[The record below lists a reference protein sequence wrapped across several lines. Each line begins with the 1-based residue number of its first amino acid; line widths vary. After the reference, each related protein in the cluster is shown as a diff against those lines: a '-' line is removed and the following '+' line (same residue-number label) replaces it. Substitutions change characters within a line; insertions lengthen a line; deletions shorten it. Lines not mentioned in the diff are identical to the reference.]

1 MLSDLL
7 SNLSFTS
14 NTTDMKTDSITNDVS
29 SIGSRIRTIGT
40 TNEAQNIPN
49 LDSKLKEADDFNV
62 KKMEYKELVAK
73 VEDKLNNP
81 TISKLIEDTSKSIT
95 QGKLNIDP
103 NTLESI
109 KGTMINKISEKLS
122 KPGMPLNQKTTLM
135 KLIRKYCN
143 NSNNINFQTGLR
155 DLLSLLSMNALLELI
170 ACISNPKE
178 LTNLIE
184 GFLTQ
189 ELGSKLKDNQLASIV
204 TNTLKTGKANV
215 NTLVTIAQTDTGK
228 NMIAEGLLDANK
240 MYDNI
245 KVHDNIM
252 AKPVDPNSLKTLI
265 DVTNAD
271 NQLLKKPSFNAFK
284 INNTYLNSKPKPST
298 TDLPVMNTTNLLK
311 IKEAFMK

>member
-1 MLSDLL
+1 MLSNLL

-14 NTTDMKTDSITNDVS
+14 NTTDIKTNSITNDVS
-29 SIGSRIRTIGT
+29 SIGSRVRTIGT
-40 TNEAQNIPN
+40 INDTQNIPN
-49 LDSKLKEADDFNV
+49 LDNELREADDLNV
-62 KKMEYKELVAK
+62 KKMEYKELVTK

-81 TISKLIEDTSKSIT
+81 IISKLIEDTSKSIT

-103 NTLESI
+103 NTLASI

-155 DLLSLLSMNALLELI
+155 DLLSLLSTNALLELI
-170 ACISNPKE
+170 ACISHPEE
-178 LTNLIE
+178 LTNLIK

-189 ELGSKLKDNQLASIV
+189 ELGSELKDNQLANIV
-204 TNTLKTGKANV
+204 TNTLKTGRANV
-215 NTLVTIAQTDTGK
+215 NTLVAISKTDTGK
-228 NMIAEGLLDANK
+228 NMIADGLLEANK

-245 KVHDNIM
+245 KVPDNIM
-252 AKPVDPNSLKTLI
+252 AKPVDPDSLKNLI
-265 DVTNAD
+265 NVTNTD
-271 NQLLKKPSFNAFK
+271 NQLLKKPSLNAFK

-298 TDLPVMNTTNLLK
+298 TDLPVMDTNNLLK

>member
-1 MLSDLL
+1 MLSNLL

-14 NTTDMKTDSITNDVS
+14 NTTDIKTNSITNDVS
-29 SIGSRIRTIGT
+29 SIGSRVRTIGT
-40 TNEAQNIPN
+40 INDTQNIPN
-49 LDSKLKEADDFNV
+49 LDNELREADDLNV
-62 KKMEYKELVAK
+62 KKMEYKELVTK

-81 TISKLIEDTSKSIT
+81 IISKLIEDTSKSIT

-103 NTLESI
+103 NTLASI

-155 DLLSLLSMNALLELI
+155 DLLSLLSTNALLELI
-170 ACISNPKE
+170 ACISNPEE
-178 LTNLIE
+178 LTNLIK

-189 ELGSKLKDNQLASIV
+189 ELGSELKDNQLANIV
-204 TNTLKTGKANV
+204 TNTLKTGRANV
-215 NTLVTIAQTDTGK
+215 NTLVAISKTDTGK
-228 NMIAEGLLDANK
+228 NMIADGLLEANK

-245 KVHDNIM
+245 KVPDNIM
-252 AKPVDPNSLKTLI
+252 AKPVDPDSLKNLI
-265 DVTNAD
+265 NVTNTD

-298 TDLPVMNTTNLLK
+298 TDLPVMDTNNLLK